1 MKKLVLSL
9 MLVLSISMLVVSCA
23 KKEEA
28 AAPAS
33 DTTKV
38 DTTKVDTVKADTT
51 KKM

>member
-28 AAPAS
+28 PATPAVDS
-33 DTTKV
+33 TAVKV
-38 DTTKVDTVKADTT
+38 DTAAVVDTT